1 MATERVVVSLQSVTK
16 ALAGGRVILEDVTL
30 GLLAGAKIGI
40 LGVNGAGKSTLL
52 GILAGSDS
60 DYTGE
65 RKLENGITIGYLSQE
80 PALDE
85 SKSVEQVILE
95 GLAHKKN
102 LLDEFYAITAR
113 LGEDLGEEG
122 IAQETM
128 TQLLVQQA
136 TLQEKIEAE
145 DAWDLSREIAI
156 ASEALRCPEG
166 ATPVRVLSGGEK
178 RRVALCRLLLAKP
191 RILLLDEPTN
201 HLDAETVA
209 WLERHL
215 RESDSTVV
223 LVTHDRYLLDN
234 VTGWILELD
243 RGRALP
249 HRGNYSSWL
258 AARARRLAEEE
269 REDKTLLRAIE
280 EERVW
285 MGKSRVARR
294 ERAKARIKS
303 YEERLQAAEGV
314 RPDAQRIVIPPGARL
329 GSKTVVAEGVSK
341 SFGDKLLFEGLSF
354 SLPQGGIVGV
364 IGANG
369 AGKTTLFRLI
379 MGEEKVDRG
388 ALVLGESVS
397 LGYVDQSRED
407 LAGEQT
413 VWQEVSGGE
422 DMISLGGREVS
433 SRAYVASFNFRGGDQ
448 QKRVC
453 DLSGGERNRLHLAK
467 LLRGGG
473 NVLLLDEPTNDLDL
487 ETLRALE
494 LALEVFPGC
503 AVIASHDRWFLDRL
517 ATHILAFEGE
527 GAVVWFEGD
536 FGSYMEDKKRRLGED
551 ALTPRRMRYKKIARG

>member
-1 MATERVVVSLQSVTK
+1 MATERVVLSLQSVTK
-16 ALAGGRVILEDVTL
+16 ALAGGRVVLEDVTL
-30 GLLAGAKIGI
+30 GFLAGAKIGI
-40 LGVNGAGKSTLL
+40 LGINGAGKSTLL
-52 GILAGSDS
+52 GILAGEDKEF
-60 DYTGE
+60 TGE
-65 RKLENGITIGYLSQE
+65 RKLEGGISSSVSIGYLPQE
-80 PALDE
+80 PMLDE
-85 SKSVEQVILE
+85 NKSVEQVIVE
-95 GLAHKKN
+95 GLAHKKG
-102 LLDEFYAITAR
+102 LLDEFDAITAR
-113 LGEDLGEEG
+113 LGDEG
-122 IAQETM
+122 IEEETM
-128 TQLLVQQA
+128 TQLLEQQA
-136 TLQEKIEAE
+136 VLQEKIDAE

-166 ATPVRVLSGGEK
+166 ATAVKVLSGGEK

-191 RILLLDEPTN
+191 NILLLDEPTN

-223 LVTHDRYLLDN
+223 LVTHDRYFLDN
-234 VTGWILELD
+234 VTGWMLELD

-249 HRGNYSSWL
+249 HHGNYSSWL

-269 REDKTLLRAIE
+269 REDKVLLRAIE
-280 EERVW
+280 EERAW

-303 YEERLQAAEGV
+303 YEERLQAAQEV
-314 RPDAQRIVIPPGARL
+314 RPDVQRIAIPPGARL

-341 SFGDKLLFEGLSF
+341 SFGDRLLFEALSF

-379 MGEEKVDRG
+379 TGEEKVDRG
-388 ALVLGESVS
+388 ELVLGESVS
-397 LGYVDQSRED
+397 LGYVDQSREN

-433 SRAYVASFNFRGGDQ
+433 SRAYVASFSFRGSDQ

-487 ETLRALE
+487 ETLRGLE
-494 LALEVFPGC
+494 LALEIFPGC

-527 GAVVWFEGD
+527 GRVVWFEGD
-536 FGSYMEDKKRRLGED
+536 FASYMEDKKRRLGED
-551 ALTPRRMRYKKIARG
+551 ALTPRRMRYKKIARN

>member
-1 MATERVVVSLQSVTK
+1 MPATTERVVVSLQSVTK
-16 ALAGGRVILEDVTL
+16 ALAGGRVVLQEVTL
-30 GLLAGAKIGI
+30 GFLAGAKIGI
-40 LGVNGAGKSTLL
+40 LGVNGAGKSSLL
-52 GILAGSDS
+52 RILAGEDK

-65 RKLENGITIGYLSQE
+65 RKLESGATIGYLPQE
-80 PALDE
+80 PVLDE
-85 SKSVEQVILE
+85 NKSVEQVILE
-95 GLAHKKN
+95 GLAHKKE
-102 LLDEFYAITAR
+102 LLDAFDAVTSR
-113 LGEDLGEEG
+113 LGEEG
-122 IAQETM
+122 IAEEAM
-128 TQLLVQQA
+128 TQLLEQQA
-136 TLQEKIEAE
+136 ALQEKIDAE

-166 ATPVRVLSGGEK
+166 ETLVKVLSGGEK
-178 RRVALCRLLLAKP
+178 RRVALCRLLLSKP
-191 RILLLDEPTN
+191 NILLLDEPTN

-209 WLERHL
+209 WLERCL
-215 RESDSTVV
+215 RESESTVV
-223 LVTHDRYLLDN
+223 LVTHDRYFLDN
-234 VTGWILELD
+234 VTGWMLELD

-258 AARARRLAEEE
+258 SARARRLAEEE
-269 REDKTLLRAIE
+269 RGDKVLLRAIE
-280 EERVW
+280 EERAW
-285 MGKSRVARR
+285 MGKSRVVRR

-314 RPDAQRIVIPPGARL
+314 RPDVQRIVIPPGARL
-329 GSKTVVAEGVSK
+329 GSKTVVAEGVAK
-341 SFGDKLLFEGLSF
+341 SFGDRLLFEDLSF

-379 MGEEKVDRG
+379 VGEATADRG
-388 ALVLGESVS
+388 AIVLGESVR
-397 LGYVDQSRED
+397 LGYVDQSRES
-407 LAGEQT
+407 LSGEQT

-422 DMISLGGREVS
+422 DMISLGGGEVS
-433 SRAYVASFNFRGGDQ
+433 SRAYVASFNFRGSDQ

-487 ETLRALE
+487 ETLRGLE
-494 LALEVFPGC
+494 LALEIFPGC

-527 GAVVWFEGD
+527 GRVVWFEGD
-536 FGSYMEDKKRRLGED
+536 FGSYMEDKKRRLGEE
-551 ALTPRRMRYKKIARG
+551 ALTPRRMRYKKIARN

>member
-1 MATERVVVSLQSVTK
+1 MASERIVISLQSVTK
-16 ALAGGRVILEDVTL
+16 ALMGGRVILEDVTL
-30 GLLAGAKIGI
+30 GFLAGAKIGI

-52 GILAGSDS
+52 SILAGEDKEF
-60 DYTGE
+60 TGE
-65 RKLENGITIGYLSQE
+65 RKLEGGISSSISIGYLPQE
-80 PALDE
+80 PVLDE
-85 SKSVEQVILE
+85 NKNVEQVILE
-95 GLAHKKN
+95 GLAHKKK
-102 LLDEFYAITAR
+102 LLDAFDAITAR
-113 LGEDLGEEG
+113 LGEQDIDED
-122 IAQETM
+122 TM
-128 TQLLVQQA
+128 TQLLEQQA
-136 TLQEKIEAE
+136 DLQEKIDAE

-166 ATPVRVLSGGEK
+166 GTSVKVLSGGEK

-191 RILLLDEPTN
+191 QILLLDEPTN

-215 RESDSTVV
+215 RESDSAVV
-223 LVTHDRYLLDN
+223 LVTHDRYFLDN

-249 HRGNYSSWL
+249 HQGNYSSWL

-269 REDKTLLRAIE
+269 REDKGLLRAIE
-280 EERVW
+280 EERAW

-303 YEERLQAAEGV
+303 YEERLQAAQSV
-314 RPDAQRIVIPPGARL
+314 RHDVQRIVIPPGARL
-329 GSKTVVAEGVSK
+329 GSKTVVADGVSK
-341 SFGDKLLFEGLSF
+341 SFGERLLFEDLSF

-369 AGKTTLFRLI
+369 AGKTTLFRMI
-379 MGEEKVDRG
+379 MGEEQADRG
-388 ALVLGESVS
+388 ALVLGESVD
-397 LGYVDQSRED
+397 LGYVDQSRES
-407 LAGEQT
+407 LVGEQT

-422 DMISLGGREVS
+422 DMISLGGKEVA
-433 SRAYVASFNFRGGDQ
+433 SRAYVASFNFRGSDQ

-487 ETLRALE
+487 ETLRSLE
-494 LALEVFPGC
+494 LALEIFPGC

-527 GAVVWFEGD
+527 GRVVWFEGD
-536 FGSYMEDKKRRLGED
+536 FGSYIEDKRRRLGED
-551 ALTPRRMRYKKIARG
+551 ALTPKRMQYKKIARG

>member
-1 MATERVVVSLQSVTK
+1 MTGERVVVSLNSVTK
-16 ALAGGRVILEDVTL
+16 ALAGGRVVLQDVTL
-30 GLLAGAKIGI
+30 GFLAGAKIGI

-52 GILAGSDS
+52 GILAGEDS

-65 RKLENGITIGYLSQE
+65 RTLEGGTTIGYLPQE

-85 SKSVEQVILE
+85 NKNVEQVMLE
-95 GLAHKKN
+95 GLAHKKA
-102 LLDEFYAITAR
+102 LLDAFDAVTNS
-113 LGEDLGEEG
+113 LGGEE
-122 IAQETM
+122 IDEPTM
-128 TQLLVQQA
+128 TRLLEQQA
-136 TLQEKIEAE
+136 ELQEKIDAE
-145 DAWDLSREIAI
+145 DAWDLSREIAM

-166 ATPVRVLSGGEK
+166 DTSVKVLSGGEK

-191 RILLLDEPTN
+191 SILLLDEPTN

-209 WLERHL
+209 WLERCL
-215 RESDSTVV
+215 RESSSTVV
-223 LVTHDRYLLDN
+223 LVTHDRYFLDN
-234 VTGWILELD
+234 VTGWMLELD

-249 HRGNYSSWL
+249 HQGNYSSWL
-258 AARARRLAEEE
+258 AARARRLAAEE
-269 REDKTLLRAIE
+269 REDKSLLRAIE
-280 EERVW
+280 EERAW

-303 YEERLQAAEGV
+303 YEERLQAAEGF
-314 RPDAQRIVIPPGARL
+314 RPEVQRIAIPPGARL
-329 GSKTVVAEGVSK
+329 GTKTVVAEDVSK
-341 SFGDKLLFEGLSF
+341 SFGDRLLFENLSF

-379 MGEEKVDRG
+379 VGESTADRG
-388 ALVLGESVS
+388 AIVLGESVQ

-407 LAGEQT
+407 LSGEQT

-422 DMISLGGREVS
+422 DMILLGGREVS
-433 SRAYVASFNFRGGDQ
+433 SRAYVASFNFRGSDQ

-487 ETLRALE
+487 ETLRGLE
-494 LALEVFPGC
+494 LALEMFPGC

-517 ATHILAFEGE
+517 ATHMLAFEGD
-527 GAVVWFEGD
+527 GRVVWFEGD
-536 FGSYMEDKKRRLGED
+536 FGSYMEDKKRRLGAE
-551 ALTPRRMRYKKIARG
+551 ALAPKRMRYKKIARD

>member
-1 MATERVVVSLQSVTK
+1 MASERVVISLQSVTK
-16 ALAGGRVILEDVTL
+16 ALMGGRVILEDVTL
-30 GLLAGAKIGI
+30 GFLAGAKIGI
-40 LGVNGAGKSTLL
+40 LGGNGAGKSTLL
-52 GILAGSDS
+52 GILAGEDKEF
-60 DYTGE
+60 TGE
-65 RKLENGITIGYLSQE
+65 RKLEGGTSSSISIGYLPQE
-80 PALDE
+80 PLLDE
-85 SKSVEQVILE
+85 NKNVEQVILE
-95 GLAHKKN
+95 GLAHKKE
-102 LLDEFYAITAR
+102 LLDAFDAITAR
-113 LGEDLGEEG
+113 LGEQD
-122 IAQETM
+122 IAEETM
-128 TQLLVQQA
+128 TQLLEQQA
-136 TLQEKIEAE
+136 TLQEKIDAE

-166 ATPVRVLSGGEK
+166 ETSVKVLSGGEK

-191 RILLLDEPTN
+191 QILLLDEPTN

-215 RESDSTVV
+215 RESESAVV
-223 LVTHDRYLLDN
+223 LVTHDRYFLDN
-234 VTGWILELD
+234 VTGWILELE

-269 REDKTLLRAIE
+269 REDKGLLRAIE
-280 EERVW
+280 EERAW

-303 YEERLQAAEGV
+303 YEERLQAAQSV
-314 RPDAQRIVIPPGARL
+314 RHDVQRIVIPPGARL

-341 SFGDKLLFEGLSF
+341 SFGERLLFEDLSF

-369 AGKTTLFRLI
+369 AGKTTLFRMI
-379 MGEEKVDRG
+379 MGEEQADRG
-388 ALVLGESVS
+388 ALVLGESVD
-397 LGYVDQSRED
+397 LGYVDQSRES

-422 DMISLGGREVS
+422 DMISLGGKEVA
-433 SRAYVASFNFRGGDQ
+433 SRAYVASFNFRGSDQ

-487 ETLRALE
+487 ETLRSLE
-494 LALEVFPGC
+494 LALEIFPGC

-527 GAVVWFEGD
+527 GSVVWFEGD
-536 FGSYMEDKKRRLGED
+536 FGSYIEDKRRRLGED
-551 ALTPRRMRYKKIARG
+551 ALTPKRMQYKKIARG

>member
-1 MATERVVVSLQSVTK
+1 MANERVVVSLQSVTK

-30 GLLAGAKIGI
+30 GFLAGAKIGI
-40 LGVNGAGKSTLL
+40 LGINGAGKSTLL
-52 GILAGSDS
+52 GILAGEDGE
-60 DYTGE
+60 YTGE
-65 RKLENGITIGYLSQE
+65 RKLESGISIGYLSQE
-80 PALDE
+80 PVLDLN
-85 SKSVEQVILE
+85 KNVEQVIQE
-95 GLAHKKN
+95 GLAHKKD
-102 LLDEFYAITAR
+102 LLDAFDAVTAQ
-113 LGEDLGEEG
+113 LGEEE
-122 IAQETM
+122 IADETM
-128 TQLLVQQA
+128 TQLLEQQA
-136 TLQEKIEAE
+136 VLQEKIDAE

-166 ATPVRVLSGGEK
+166 GTAIKVLSGGEK

-215 RESDSTVV
+215 RESKSTVV
-223 LVTHDRYLLDN
+223 LVTHDRYFLDN

-249 HRGNYSSWL
+249 HQGNYSSWL
-258 AARARRLAEEE
+258 AARARRLAEEA
-269 REDKTLLRAIE
+269 REDKALLRAIE
-280 EERVW
+280 EERAW

-303 YEERLQAAEGV
+303 YEERLQAAQSV
-314 RPDAQRIVIPPGARL
+314 RPEAQRIVIPPGARL
-329 GSKTVVAEGVSK
+329 GSKTIVAEGVSK
-341 SFGDKLLFEGLSF
+341 SFGDRLLFEDLSF

-369 AGKTTLFRLI
+369 AGKTTLFRMM
-379 MGEEKVDRG
+379 MGEEEVDRG
-388 ALVLGESVS
+388 ALVLGESVK
-397 LGYVDQSRED
+397 LGYVDQSRES

-422 DMISLGGREVS
+422 DTILLGGREVP
-433 SRAYVASFNFRGGDQ
+433 SRAYVASFNFRGSDQ

-487 ETLRALE
+487 ETLRGLE
-494 LALEVFPGC
+494 LALEIFPGC

-527 GAVVWFEGD
+527 GRVVWFEGD

-551 ALTPRRMRYKKIARG
+551 ALTPQRMRYKKIAKG

>member
-1 MATERVVVSLQSVTK
+1 MASERVVISLQSVTK
-16 ALAGGRVILEDVTL
+16 ALMGGRVILEDVTL
-30 GLLAGAKIGI
+30 GFLAGAKIGI
-40 LGVNGAGKSTLL
+40 LGGNGAGKSTLL
-52 GILAGSDS
+52 GILAGEDKEF
-60 DYTGE
+60 TGE
-65 RKLENGITIGYLSQE
+65 RKLEGGTSSSISIGYLPQE
-80 PALDE
+80 PLLDE
-85 SKSVEQVILE
+85 NKNVEQVILE
-95 GLAHKKN
+95 GLAHKKD
-102 LLDEFYAITAR
+102 LLDAFDAITAR
-113 LGEDLGEEG
+113 LGEQD
-122 IAQETM
+122 IAEETM
-128 TQLLVQQA
+128 TQLLEQQA
-136 TLQEKIEAE
+136 TLQEKIDAE

-156 ASEALRCPEG
+156 ASEALRCPDGE
-166 ATPVRVLSGGEK
+166 TSVKVLSGGEK

-191 RILLLDEPTN
+191 QILLLDEPTN

-215 RESDSTVV
+215 RESESAVV
-223 LVTHDRYLLDN
+223 LVTHDRYFLDN
-234 VTGWILELD
+234 VTGWILELE

-269 REDKTLLRAIE
+269 REDKGLLRAIE
-280 EERVW
+280 EERAW
-285 MGKSRVARR
+285 IGKSRVARR

-303 YEERLQAAEGV
+303 YEERLQAAQSV
-314 RPDAQRIVIPPGARL
+314 RHDVQRIVIPPGARL

-341 SFGDKLLFEGLSF
+341 SFGERLLFEDLSF

-369 AGKTTLFRLI
+369 AGKTTLFRMI
-379 MGEEKVDRG
+379 MGEEQADRG
-388 ALVLGESVS
+388 ALVLGESVD
-397 LGYVDQSRED
+397 LGYVDQSRES
-407 LAGEQT
+407 LVGEQT

-422 DMISLGGREVS
+422 DMISLGGKEVA
-433 SRAYVASFNFRGGDQ
+433 SRAYVASFNFRGSDQ

-487 ETLRALE
+487 ETLRSLE
-494 LALEVFPGC
+494 LALEIFPGC

-527 GAVVWFEGD
+527 GSVVWFEGD
-536 FGSYMEDKKRRLGED
+536 FGSYIEDKRRRLGED
-551 ALTPRRMRYKKIARG
+551 ALTPKRMQYKKIARG